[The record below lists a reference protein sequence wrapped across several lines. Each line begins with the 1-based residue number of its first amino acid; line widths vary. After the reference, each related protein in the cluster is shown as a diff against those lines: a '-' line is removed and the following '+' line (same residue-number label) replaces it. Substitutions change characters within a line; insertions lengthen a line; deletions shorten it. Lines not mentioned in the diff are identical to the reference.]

1 MAASVSLRSAVQA
14 KTGGVVASLAILIW
28 LSATPIPPTV
38 HLTTLPAAGTTWLD
52 RLNLWRET
60 AGLPDLVENTTYSS
74 GDADHSLYMVKNDL
88 VTHYETPGV
97 PYYTL
102 AGDTAARNSNIEV
115 NSSTSFTDEQAIDW
129 WMGAPFHA
137 MGMMD
142 PRLQQTGFGS
152 YREVKSGWDAGFSLD
167 VIRGNSFT
175 GGKFP
180 VYWPGNNVTEPL
192 TTYSGNE
199 FPDPLQACPGYSVP
213 TGLPVFVEVGG
224 NVSTTV
230 GPVHTFTGNGVALPH
245 CVIDSSNA
253 AVGSYLTP
261 RGGVIVIPQHP
272 LQAGVT
278 YVVALTVNG
287 LPYSW
292 SFSVGP
298 LVGPCNLGPGGAP
311 TINSISPSAGPAT
324 GSTTIDIVGC
334 GFTGANSVKFGAA
347 AAAQFTVVSDSQI
360 TAVSPAQAA
369 GAVDVTVSTALGT
382 SATSSRDQFTF
393 AQYSQYFQWFDL
405 ATPGMLGDNIHLLN
419 TSGSTASIE
428 VTMPGAST
436 INVSL
441 APGAETHVS
450 FGRGHIGGPVVVNSD
465 QPILTSQRV
474 QYFQS
479 FNEVWG
485 MSAAQAATTSYIN
498 WFDRASPGMVGDNI
512 HVLNPGGTVA
522 NVTVSLAG
530 ASPIVFA
537 VQPGQETYVSFPVG
551 KIGGPVKIVADQPV
565 LASQRVQ
572 YYQSFNE
579 VVARSAAQA
588 STASYFNWFDKAT
601 TGMVA
606 DNIHILNPGATV
618 ANIRVTLA
626 GASPIV
632 FPLQA
637 GQETYVT
644 FLPGHIG
651 GPVSVTSDQP
661 VLASQ
666 RVQYYSSFNEVASEA
681 PAQALATSYVMWFDR
696 ATNGMVADNIH
707 VLNPGATAASITVS
721 LPGASNVVFTL
732 AAGQETYVSFP
743 VGRLGGPVTITSS
756 VPVLAAQ
763 RVQYFSS
770 FNEVPAAG

>member
-1 MAASVSLRSAVQA
+1 MPNSIASPARVATVPAAS
-14 KTGGVVASLAILIW
+14 TG
-28 LSATPIPPTV
+28 
-38 HLTTLPAAGTTWLD
+38 WLD
-52 RLNLWRET
+52 RLNQWRQT
-60 AGLPDLVENTTYSS
+60 AGLSNLTENSTYSS
-74 GDADHSLYMVKNDL
+74 GDAAHSLYMVKNDQ
-88 VTHYETPGV
+88 VTHYETPGL
-97 PYYTL
+97 PYYTADGDL
-102 AGDTAARNSNIEV
+102 AAHDGNIEAD
-115 NSSTSFTDEQAIDW
+115 SSTSFTDEQAIDW
-129 WMGAPFHA
+129 WMEAPFHA

-152 YREVKSGWDAGFSLD
+152 YREVKSGWEAGFTLD

-175 GGKFP
+175 GGNFP

-192 TTYSGNE
+192 TTYNGGES
-199 FPDPLQACPGYSVP
+199 PDPLQACPGYAAP
-213 TGLPVFVEVGG
+213 TGLPVFIELGG
-224 NVSTTV
+224 NVSTTA
-230 GPVHTFTGNGVALPH
+230 GPVHSFTGNGVPLAH
-245 CVIDSSNA
+245 CVIDSTNS
-253 AVGSYLTP
+253 AVGGDLTD
-261 RGGVIVIPQHP
+261 RGGVIVVPEQP
-272 LQAGVT
+272 LQSGVK

-287 LPYSW
+287 APYTW
-292 SFSVGP
+292 SFTVGP
-298 LVGPCNLGPGGAP
+298 LSGPCTLGGGSPVVGALQ
-311 TINSISPSAGPAT
+311 PSAGPAS
-324 GSTTIDIVGC
+324 GSTTVNISGC
-334 GFTGANSVKFGAA
+334 GFTGATAVNFGGAA
-347 AAAQFTVVSDSQI
+347 AGHFSVVSDSLI
-360 TAVSPAQAA
+360 TATSPAHAP
-369 GAVDVTVSTALGT
+369 GAVDVTVTTPLGT
-382 SATSSRDQFTF
+382 SATGTQDQFAF
-393 AQYSQYFQWFDL
+393 APYTQYFQWFDL
-405 ATPGMLGDNIHLLN
+405 ATPGMVGDNIHLLN
-419 TSGSTASIE
+419 TSSATANIE
-428 VTMPGAST
+428 VTLAGAST

-441 APGAETHVS
+441 AAGAETHVS
-450 FGRGHIGGPVVVNSD
+450 FGRGHMGGPVVVNSD
-465 QPILTSQRV
+465 QPILASQRV
-474 QYFQS
+474 QYYQS

-498 WFDRASPGMVGDNI
+498 WFDKASPGMVGDNI

-537 VQPGQETYVSFPVG
+537 VQPGQETYVSFPAG

-588 STASYFNWFDKAT
+588 STASYFNWFDRAT
-601 TGMVA
+601 SGMVA
-606 DNIHILNPGATV
+606 DNIHILNPGATT
-618 ANIRVTLA
+618 ANITVTLA

-632 FPLQA
+632 FALQA

-666 RVQYYSSFNEVASEA
+666 RVQYYQSFNEVASDTA
-681 PAQALATSYVMWFDR
+681 SQALATSYIMWFDR

-721 LPGASNVVFTL
+721 LPGASSVVFTL
-732 AAGQETYVSFP
+732 AAGRETYVSFP

-763 RVQYFSS
+763 RVQYYQS
-770 FNEVPAAG
+770 FNEVPAA